1 MSIRTSKGAEYL
13 RRYFH
18 SGWAFLIPYLAA
30 YLLYYWLKW
39 PVNAASSEGTVKVAS
54 ESGTWAPP
62 LLHVYWVHHAINLVL
77 AVIALRAWCRE
88 TGVRS

>member
-1 MSIRTSKGAEYL
+1 MG
-13 RRYFH
+13 
-18 SGWAFLIPYLAA
+18 A

-39 PVNAASSEGTVKVAS
+39 PVNSVGGAEGAVKVAS

>member
-1 MSIRTSKGAEYL
+1 LALAPSL
-13 RRYFH
+13 RKYFR
-18 SGWAFLIPYLAA
+18 SGWAFLIPYLGA

-39 PVNAASSEGTVKVAS
+39 PVNAASSEGTVKVAN